1 MKKVYTS
8 TFKAQVVLELFKDLK
23 TVPQLAAEYGIAP
36 TVLREWKA
44 AALKGLPEVF
54 STRDSSVAMQAAYEQ
69 QLEARSSE
77 IGRLTTH
84 VNFLK
89 KSCPVAPYGATG
101 VGRNRP

>member
-23 TVPQLAAEYGIAP
+23 TVPQLAADYGIAP
-36 TVLREWKA
+36 TVLRDWKA

-54 STRDSSVAMQAAYEQ
+54 ATRDSSVAMQAAYEQ
-69 QLEARSSE
+69 QLEVLYGE
-77 IGRLTTH
+77 IGRLTTQ

-89 KSCPVAPYGATG
+89 KKLPS
-101 VGRNRP
+101 

>member
-23 TVPQLAAEYGIAP
+23 TVPQLAADYGIAP
-36 TVLREWKA
+36 TVLRDWKA

-54 STRDSSVAMQAAYEQ
+54 ATRDSSVAMQAAYEQ
-69 QLEARSSE
+69 QLEVLYGE
-77 IGRLTTH
+77 IGRLTTQ

-89 KSCPVAPYGATG
+89 KKWPS
-101 VGRNRP
+101 

>member
-36 TVLREWKA
+36 TVLRDWKA
-44 AALKGLPEVF
+44 AALKGFPEVF
-54 STRDSSVAMQAAYEQ
+54 STRDSSVAMHAIHEQ
-69 QLEARSSE
+69 QLEALYGE
-77 IGRLTTH
+77 IGRLTTQ

-89 KSCPVAPYGATG
+89 KKLTS
-101 VGRNRP
+101 